1 MSKLFYIVSDIIFGN
16 SKAKKWNDLLTIVF
30 EDKQS
35 LVRLAACYNGWPWT
49 EAVTGPAI
57 S

>member
-30 EDKQS
+30 VDKQS
-35 LVRLAACYNGWPWT
+35 LVRLAACFNGWPGT